1 MEHSSGQ
8 LIWNA
13 ETAGRLARLALD
25 CARREYPNKVAHLL
39 HSDADVKP
47 PRELTPAFYGCFD
60 WHSAVHAHWT
70 IARAERWF
78 PRAGFAAE
86 ARVVLETNLT
96 VESIEAEAAYLRA
109 RPGFERPYGLAW
121 LLALAAELR
130 DSDAVRGGVL
140 DPLENVAI
148 DQLSKWLAK
157 LPAPDRSGQHA
168 NTAFAMGLM
177 LDAARSEGHTFFEEL
192 LVRRAQDFYLA
203 DHRAPVA
210 WEPAGEDFLSPS
222 LSEADLMRR
231 VLAPAEFARWF
242 DAFLPDPLP
251 LEPVTSPD
259 PADGKLAH
267 LDGLNLSRA
276 WMLRGIAGVLGKQ
289 HPRYAGLQELAQA
302 HAAQGLASISS
313 EHYEG
318 SHWLATFAVYLLS
331 EKVVP

>member
-1 MEHSSGQ
+1 MEHLPDQ

-13 ETAGRLARLALD
+13 ATAGRLVRLALD
-25 CARREYPNKVAHLL
+25 CARREYPNKVAHLM
-39 HSDADVKP
+39 HSDTDAKP

-70 IARAERWF
+70 IARAERMF
-78 PRAGFAAE
+78 PSAGFAAE

-96 VESIEAEAAYLRA
+96 TENIEAEAAYLKA

-140 DPLENVAI
+140 DPLEEIAVA
-148 DQLSKWLAK
+148 QVSEWLAK
-157 LPAPDRSGQHA
+157 LPRPDRSGQHA

-177 LDAARSEGHTFFEEL
+177 LDAARAEGHTFFEET
-192 LVRRAQDFYLA
+192 LVNRACDFYLE
-203 DHRAPVA
+203 DRDAPVT

-231 VLAPAEFARWF
+231 VLTPAEFAAWLE
-242 DAFLPDPLP
+242 AFLPDPVSLA
-251 LEPVTSPD
+251 PVTSPD
-259 PADGKLAH
+259 PSDGKLAH

-276 WMLRGIAGVLGKQ
+276 WMLRGVAEALGEQ
-289 HPRYAGLQELAQA
+289 HPRYAGLQALAQA
-302 HAAQGLASISS
+302 HAVQGLAAVSS

-331 EKVVP
+331 TKMVP